1 MQKFTVLK
9 GVAAPLPLVNCDTDI
24 IMPKQFLKTI
34 KRAGLGKSA
43 FFDMRYD
50 DTGAERP
57 EFILNQEPF
66 RHATIMVT
74 GANFGCGSSREHAP
88 WGILDFGVRCIIA
101 ASFADIF
108 FNNCA
113 KNGML
118 LITLPQAQ
126 VDKLM
131 AQAQTGKEFTVDLEK
146 QTVTTPDG
154 AVTTFEIDAT
164 RRHNLL
170 NGLDDIGLTLQ
181 HIDKIKAFEAKQKAE
196 QPWLYA

>member
-1 MQKFTVLK
+1 
-9 GVAAPLPLVNCDTDI
+9 
-24 IMPKQFLKTI
+24 
-34 KRAGLGKSA
+34 
-43 FFDMRYD
+43 
-50 DTGAERP
+50 
-57 EFILNQEPF
+57 
-66 RHATIMVT
+66 MVT

-126 VDKLM
+126 VDELM
-131 AQAQTGKEFTVDLEK
+131 AQAKTGKEFTVDLEK

-154 AVTTFEIDAT
+154 KVTKFEIDAT

>member
-57 EFILNQEPF
+57 EFVLNQEPY

-88 WGILDFGVRCIIA
+88 WGILDFGVRCIIGT
-101 ASFADIF
+101 SFADIF

-126 VDKLM
+126 VDKLT
-131 AQAQTGKEFTVDLEK
+131 AQAQTGKDFTVDLEK
-146 QTVTTPDG
+146 QTITTPDG
-154 AVTTFEIDAT
+154 AVTPFDIDAT